1 MVDGIK
7 QKPIEG
13 VSMAYTFD
21 KANANAPSTR
31 KTQYFEMISNRGIY
45 HDGWYANT
53 TPPVAPWVL
62 NAPMP
67 DVNDYKWELYN
78 LDEDYSQ
85 ANDLAA
91 QDARQAQGNAGA
103 VRAGGE
109 EVQRVSA
116 GQLAVRSG
124 RSRRGRAPLRDR
136 PSSPTRA

>member
-31 KTQYFEMISNRGIY
+31 KTQYFEMIANRGIY

-53 TPPVAPWVL
+53 TPPVGPWVL

-67 DVNDYKWELYN
+67 ASNDYKWELYN
-78 LDEDYSQ
+78 LTEDYSQ

-91 QDARQAQGNAGA
+91 KMPDKLKQMQALFEQEAAKYNVLPLDNAHF
-103 VRAGGE
+103 R
-109 EVQRVSA
+109 
-116 GQLAVRSG
+116 G
-124 RSRRGRAPLRDR
+124 RSRRGRAPRRER